1 MMHAE
6 RPHETMHRRSRRSC
20 AWLGIP
26 HRPIATRVVARP
38 IDTPVFELHTPT
50 FVPSPISSVGR
61 HHVRPTTAPLARARL
76 NDIIPRHVRT
86 VVSFLMDL
94 SEALISQLCGPRLL
108 RRRHNFVSPEDGRGG
123 LERVWT
129 KGAIRRAASRRVA
142 LLRSRTHA
150 SSAGRSRC
158 RSDIGRTCTCRRRR
172 NARCVDG
179 VPRGVSLHVLG
190 RVSLHAR
197 NAVYAA

>member
-1 MMHAE
+1 MHAE
-6 RPHETMHRRSRRSC
+6 RHHEAMHRRSRRSC

-38 IDTPVFELHTPT
+38 SDTPAFELHTPS
-50 FVPSPISSVGR
+50 FVPSPSSSVGH
-61 HHVRPTTAPLARARL
+61 HHVRPTTAPLPRARL

-86 VVSFLMDL
+86 VVSIVVDL
-94 SEALISQLCGPRLL
+94 AEASISQLCGSGLL
-108 RRRHNFVSPEDGRGG
+108 RRRHNCVSPEDGRGG
-123 LERVWT
+123 VERVWT

-142 LLRSRTHA
+142 LLRSRTNA
-150 SSAGRSRC
+150 SPADRRRC
-158 RSDIGRTCTCRRRR
+158 RNDIGRTCTCRRRG
-172 NARCVDG
+172 NVRCFDG
-179 VPRGVSLHVLG
+179 VPRGMSLHVLG